1 MSMKNKKKLF
11 LTIVM
16 LVLAGIWCALIYTL
30 SDMNTKTSNGHSKE
44 IISIFIEDSIETS
57 NNWGLTNLNPS
68 IEKIDKASKILNLPL
83 RKVMHASVYFVLS
96 IVIIVYIN
104 YMFDVRKFLLS
115 AFITIVLCAAFAGTD
130 EYHQTFV
137 DGRTGQVTDVL
148 IDTAGAC
155 VGCLLYGTYYIAFRL
170 GYRRC
175 SIELLD
181 EQELEK
187 TKVLELDTKK
197 INKKSKKKN

>member
-16 LVLAGIWCALIYTL
+16 LVLASIWCTLIYTL
-30 SDMNTKTSNGHSKE
+30 SDMNTNTSNGHSKE

-57 NNWGLTNLNPS
+57 NHLGLTSLNPS
-68 IEKIDKASKILNLPL
+68 MEKIDKASKILNLPL
-83 RKVMHASVYFVLS
+83 RKLMHASVYFVLS
-96 IVIIVYIN
+96 LVLIIYIN
-104 YMFDVRKFLLS
+104 YMFDIRKFFLS
-115 AFITIVLCAAFAGTD
+115 ALITIMLCAGFASTD
-130 EYHQTFV
+130 EFHQTFV
-137 DGRTGQVTDVL
+137 DGRTGQFKDVL

-155 VGCLLYGTYYIAFRL
+155 IGTILYGTYYVSFRL

-175 SIELLD
+175 EVELLD

-187 TKVLELDTKK
+187 TKVLELKK
-197 INKKSKKKN
+197 LNKKNK

>member
-16 LVLAGIWCALIYTL
+16 LVLAGLWCALIYTL

-44 IISIFIEDSIETS
+44 IISVFIEDSIETS

-83 RKVMHASVYFVLS
+83 RKLMHASVYFVLS
-96 IVIIVYIN
+96 IVLIFYIN
-104 YMFDVRKFLLS
+104 YMFDIRKFFLS
-115 AFITIVLCAAFAGTD
+115 AFITIALCAGFAASD

-137 DGRTGQVTDVL
+137 EGRTGQVADVL

-155 VGCLLYGTYYIAFRL
+155 VGTILYGTYYISFRL

-175 SIELLD
+175 EVELLD

-187 TKVLELDTKK
+187 TKVLDLKK
-197 INKKSKKKN
+197 VKKKAKNK